1 MFGHPLKCGRKSESA
16 TDRPSQRDVR
26 ALLWRSYAALWGF
39 AAQEVECAYSKPV
52 CLPGSCRQKSLHITN
67 TVATS
72 ETEHI
77 PLLFLAFFCYKNPG
91 NKLNVSRELRKV
103 RIHLHSSTFVH
114 TAFSNT
120 FVTDRAV
127 ISLGRSRPSP
137 HTQNFTCAA
146 AAIQLCIA
154 IVCRLNGLQLCNPC
168 KYMDYYSLT
177 DQIGMEGWDGL
188 VLSLQTVMLLRDKI
202 IVLIMLGKYKFS
214 KTRWIPTLFHEFS
227 PTVFELPDL
236 SGFP

>member
-1 MFGHPLKCGRKSESA
+1 MWEKIWIGHRQTFSTGRSRASLTIVCSSVRFCCTRGGMCVQQASMPSGLLQTKIA
-16 TDRPSQRDVR
+16 THHKHGCYFWDR
-26 ALLWRSYAALWGF
+26 
-39 AAQEVECAYSKPV
+39 AYS
-52 CLPGSCRQKSLHITN
+52 R
-67 TVATS
+67 
-72 ETEHI
+72 
-77 PLLFLAFFCYKNPG
+77 LFLAFFWYKNPG
-91 NKLNVSRELRKV
+91 NKLNVSCELRKV